1 MDPRNTGS
9 KLLDSVENAIPFAM
23 PALGGALG
31 VIYVNLNKMDQLNPM
46 IWIPLGIFLGWA
58 AGRGILSLMDRFR

>member
-1 MDPRNTGS
+1 MRQNS
-9 KLLDSVENAIPFAM
+9 LLDSIERAIPFAM

-31 VIYVNLNKMDQLNPM
+31 VIWVNLQPMKLYNPM

-58 AGRGILSLMDRFR
+58 VGRGILKLMDRWR